1 MVGQDMP
8 QSPLN
13 EHLPLAVAAAITYH
27 NLTAPQRPQFYDGE
41 HLSEVLTRVAQA
53 LVQVTRVY
61 VLDEATQER
70 RPLTDGE
77 QAEVRRGA
85 TVVLLA
91 DGRRLTEVTILRRD
105 LRDAI
110 AALRARGFAVTRPS

>member
-1 MVGQDMP
+1 MVIHPMAQP
-8 QSPLN
+8 PLN

-53 LVQVTRVY
+53 LVQVARVY
-61 VLDEATQER
+61 AVDESTHQR
-70 RPLTDGE
+70 RALTESE

-91 DGRRLTEVTILRRD
+91 DGRRLIDVTIRRHD

-110 AALRARGFAVTRPS
+110 AALRAKGFAVTRPS

>member
-1 MVGQDMP
+1 MVIHPMAQP
-8 QSPLN
+8 PLN

-27 NLTAPQRPQFYDGE
+27 HLTAPQRPQFYDGE

-53 LVQVTRVY
+53 LVQVARVY

-70 RPLTDGE
+70 RLLTEGE

-85 TVVLLA
+85 TVVLLP
-91 DGRRLTEVTILRRD
+91 DGRRLTEVSIRRHD

-110 AALRARGFAVTRPS
+110 VALKAKGFVVTRAS

>member
-1 MVGQDMP
+1 MP

-53 LVQVTRVY
+53 LVQVAQVY
-61 VLDEATQER
+61 ALDEVTRER
-70 RPLTDGE
+70 RPLTE
-77 QAEVRRGA
+77 SERAEVKRGA
-85 TVVLLA
+85 TVVVLP
-91 DGRRLTEVTILRRD
+91 DGRRLTDVSIRRHD

-110 AALRARGFAVTRPS
+110 AALKAKGFAVTRPS

>member
-1 MVGQDMP
+1 MSQT
-8 QSPLN
+8 PLN

-61 VLDEATQER
+61 ALDESTHQR
-70 RPLTDGE
+70 RALTDSE
-77 QAEVRRGA
+77 QAQVRRGA

-91 DGRRLTEVTILRRD
+91 DGRRLTEVTIRRHD

-110 AALRARGFAVTRPS
+110 AALKAKGFAVTRPS

>member
-1 MVGQDMP
+1 MVIHPMAQP
-8 QSPLN
+8 PLN

-27 NLTAPQRPQFYDGE
+27 SLTAPQRPQFYDGE

-53 LVQVTRVY
+53 LVQVARVHAIDEVTR
-61 VLDEATQER
+61 ER
-70 RPLTDGE
+70 RPLTDSE

-85 TVVLLA
+85 TVVVLA
-91 DGRRLTEVTILRRD
+91 DGRHLTEVTILRHD

-110 AALRARGFAVTRPS
+110 AALKARGFAVTRPS

>member
-1 MVGQDMP
+1 MVIHPMAQP
-8 QSPLN
+8 PLN

-53 LVQVTRVY
+53 LVQVAQVY
-61 VLDEATQER
+61 ALDEATQER

-85 TVVLLA
+85 TIVLLA
-91 DGRRLTEVTILRRD
+91 DGRRLTDVTIRRHD

-110 AALRARGFAVTRPS
+110 AALRAKGFAVTRAP